1 MLASAAVLTAG
12 ACVYFGFDL
21 TLASVPGYLQPA
33 AAQALNVLA
42 LRLFLPVSAGG
53 LVFGIAS
60 GLAILRGAR
69 LPTWLGW
76 AAIVIGILTAAP
88 AGLLGIVAL
97 IFWTATISVLVF
109 RREDAGAPS
118 QSLPA

>member
-1 MLASAAVLTAG
+1 
-12 ACVYFGFDL
+12 
-21 TLASVPGYLQPA
+21 
-33 AAQALNVLA
+33 
-42 LRLFLPVSAGG
+42 
-53 LVFGIAS
+53 
-60 GLAILRGAR
+60 